1 MYRNCSLHAP
11 FKLSMFAGILL
22 LYPAYSATQVKATH
36 LKSELMPALVSFE
49 SLILER
55 LLFAETLEAS
65 EFLPL
70 QINEKKNSFTG
81 RSSNYIQRDGRVAK
95 NLKDSKFLD
104 KVLSNCKFKQLFA
117 HSATNDKARE
127 EKDSVSFFFFFTMAF

>member
-1 MYRNCSLHAP
+1 MRLAHTYYILFSYKMYRNCSLHAP

-65 EFLPL
+65 ELAAERGHTQR
-70 QINEKKNSFTG
+70 QI
-81 RSSNYIQRDGRVAK
+81 
-95 NLKDSKFLD
+95 
-104 KVLSNCKFKQLFA
+104 
-117 HSATNDKARE
+117 
-127 EKDSVSFFFFFTMAF
+127 